1 MNEKCRRHQVRV
13 ITLDRFYHG
22 TGFTAWEDMF
32 EEFKKIEDKHYGL
45 KIISEKEEI
54 LIQMEYTN
62 IIWNYRLFF
71 GSYKKK
77 YKKLEQDDE
86 RWKYIEESISEDL
99 KMMELNN
106 LKEKILEHLKKNE
119 YFEYIE
125 KTEKQLKKYCI

>member
-1 MNEKCRRHQVRV
+1 
-13 ITLDRFYHG
+13 
-22 TGFTAWEDMF
+22 
-32 EEFKKIEDKHYGL
+32 
-45 KIISEKEEI
+45 
-54 LIQMEYTN
+54 MEYTN